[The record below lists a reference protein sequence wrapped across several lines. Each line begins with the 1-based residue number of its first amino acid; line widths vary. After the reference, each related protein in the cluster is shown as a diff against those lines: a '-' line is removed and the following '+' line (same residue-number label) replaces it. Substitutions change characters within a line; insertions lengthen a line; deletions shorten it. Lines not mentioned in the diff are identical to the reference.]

1 MHGIAAAIILLIAF
15 NLDGKSQDNLSFQL
29 ITPPGNELRIDE
41 SLQAIIMNSSG
52 REFEVYLKGNVV
64 EAQEGII
71 FEGSSGIITLPEGTT
86 NLNKR
91 NIRRLE
97 PFETNFMSNEYER
110 YVTRTSAFPPGQY
123 EVCVQVILAAEEQI
137 IAESCYQ
144 KTIQDFLPPSLISPE
159 NTSAVIKTHPFF
171 SWSPVPGNTGNIS
184 YALLLTEITG
194 NQSPIAAFESNPMW
208 FKEDNIRSPLFQ
220 YPVSARK
227 MKKKHL
233 YAWKVQAYNGDN
245 LIAESEV
252 WSFVYKPDDSD
263 DEEEDEEDSE
273 EETTEEALIP
283 DQYVSL
289 NDRQTSGY
297 YLLESFILRF
307 AYRNKYATNNIKCHL
322 INRANEIVAR
332 DILKEEQKP
341 GLNFNELDM
350 TNRVQP
356 GKTFLLQC
364 TEPLGTTRELRFK
377 VKKDSPGNI
386 LDGIELDGGQFDGLP
401 DNILQGGG

>member
-171 SWSPVPGNTGNIS
+171 SWSPVPGSTG
-184 YALLLTEITG
+184 
-194 NQSPIAAFESNPMW
+194 
-208 FKEDNIRSPLFQ
+208 D
-220 YPVSARK
+220 
-227 MKKKHL
+227 
-233 YAWKVQAYNGDN
+233 
-245 LIAESEV
+245 
-252 WSFVYKPDDSD
+252 
-263 DEEEDEEDSE
+263 
-273 EETTEEALIP
+273 
-283 DQYVSL
+283 
-289 NDRQTSGY
+289 SGY
-297 YLLESFILRF
+297 VLVF
-307 AYRNKYATNNIKCHL
+307 
-322 INRANEIVAR
+322 
-332 DILKEEQKP
+332 
-341 GLNFNELDM
+341 
-350 TNRVQP
+350 
-356 GKTFLLQC
+356 
-364 TEPLGTTRELRFK
+364 RE
-377 VKKDSPGNI
+377 V
-386 LDGIELDGGQFDGLP
+386 
-401 DNILQGGG
+401 